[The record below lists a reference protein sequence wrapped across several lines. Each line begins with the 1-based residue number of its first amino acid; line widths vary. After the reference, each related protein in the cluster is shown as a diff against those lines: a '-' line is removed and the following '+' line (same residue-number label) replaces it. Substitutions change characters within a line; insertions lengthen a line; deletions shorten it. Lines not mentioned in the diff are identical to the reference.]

1 MLIAEEYKKIY
12 HEEMLLRSKGIILV
26 YSPLTNKYQF
36 QPFSHNTDVDCV
48 EKLSALMRKNLLFYS
63 YGEEEIIK
71 HYRKKTFSDLEE
83 GAKYAYINRLPKRLE
98 ISDGLPG
105 EVLLDLLI
113 QLYAKDAYK
122 LAVRPI
128 MRQDDNN
135 EIKGYDL
142 TYFSL
147 QNNEVT
153 LWLGQAKLGGKYY
166 CKKDIHKDLLEKFK
180 KEYLSK
186 KVFFVCDK
194 QVGVTE
200 ECEKLTDI
208 INKVNIATLNEDDGL
223 RANALLSCFKG
234 NNIKINI
241 PCLLAYEQAD
251 VYADVSGIYQ
261 KIDEELAEVQKYFS
275 KTLFQFEGFTPQILF
290 YIFPI
295 KCLERLRD
303 NKGGF
308 YDGLR

>member
-1 MLIAEEYKKIY
+1 MSIAEEYKEIY
-12 HEEMLLRSKGIILV
+12 HKEMLMQCNGIILI
-26 YSPLTNKYQF
+26 YSPLTNKYEF
-36 QPFSHNTDVDCV
+36 QPFSHNIGNNCV
-48 EKLSALMRKNLLFYS
+48 EELSSLMRKNLLFYC

-71 HYRKKTFSDLEE
+71 YYRKNTFCNLEQA
-83 GAKYAYINRLPKRLE
+83 AKYAYKNRLPKRLAT
-98 ISDGLPG
+98 SDGLPG

-113 QLYAKDAYK
+113 QLYTKDAYK
-122 LAVRPI
+122 LGVRQI

-147 QNNEVT
+147 HNEEVT
-153 LWLGQAKLGGKYY
+153 LWLGQAKLGEKSY
-166 CKKDIHKDLLEKFK
+166 CRTGIQRDLLEKFK

-186 KVFFVCDK
+186 QVFFVCDK
-194 QVGVTE
+194 SVGVTE
-200 ECEKLTDI
+200 ECEKLTNI
-208 INKVNIATLNEDDGL
+208 INQINIATLDMEEHL
-223 RANALLSCFKG
+223 RASALLRCFEE
-234 NNIKINI
+234 NNIKIKI

-251 VYADVSGIYQ
+251 VYADLSCVYQ
-261 KIDEELAEVQKYFS
+261 KIDEELADIQKYFS
-275 KTLFQFEGFTPQILF
+275 KTLYDFNGFTPKILF

-295 KCLERLRD
+295 KCLEKLRD